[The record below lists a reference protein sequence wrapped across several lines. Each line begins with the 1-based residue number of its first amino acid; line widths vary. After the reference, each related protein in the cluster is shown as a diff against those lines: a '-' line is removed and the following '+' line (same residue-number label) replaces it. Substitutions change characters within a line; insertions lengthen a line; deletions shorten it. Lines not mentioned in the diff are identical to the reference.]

1 MLEELLEHVDDCRRP
16 ARRYSLPGAPSVDFL
31 DQLRLD
37 PDVNICG
44 FPLHTGEVGSRRA
57 RLLDNS
63 SQKIDNRRG
72 NAHPSIRLE
81 SPLLW
86 TRGIAAR
93 ETLSYL
99 DRNGIDAKPALFG
112 AGISRRQ
119 LSQDDIGLS
128 VASQYRF
135 LELAAAEANDQL
147 LGLHVAAEMDI
158 RAIGI
163 LFYLTG
169 SAPTVSEALENLA
182 RYSQTTNEALVVEI
196 SRQKDEVILAI
207 RHLQEFDEQHRQFFE
222 LLALGF
228 VRMLHKETNRDFAL
242 LRVTF
247 SHARNADLRE
257 VHRLLRCPVDF
268 AQGVDSWVLPQRVM
282 DLPIVSGDS
291 QLLRI
296 LTAHADDLLAER
308 HLVTGLQSMVANQ
321 LASLLTSG
329 ESRAAMVARQLGM
342 SQRSLTRHLAE
353 EGTTFAEILEQ
364 LRRRLASRYL
374 ADDRMSVQQIAW
386 LLGYSEVAAFNHAY
400 KRWTGTTPRRTRK
413 PAAMPR

>member
-1 MLEELLEHVDDCRRP
+1 M
-16 ARRYSLPGAPSVDFL
+16 
-31 DQLRLD
+31 
-37 PDVNICG
+37 
-44 FPLHTGEVGSRRA
+44 
-57 RLLDNS
+57 
-63 SQKIDNRRG
+63 
-72 NAHPSIRLE
+72 
-81 SPLLW
+81 LW
-86 TRGIAAR
+86 TRGVAAR

-99 DRNGIDAKPALFG
+99 DRRGIDAEPALSA

-158 RAIGI
+158 RAIGL

-169 SAPTVSEALENLA
+169 SSRTVSEALENLA
-182 RYSQTTNEALVVEI
+182 RYSRTTNEALVVEI
-196 SRQKDEVILAI
+196 SQQKDEVILAI
-207 RHLQEFDEQHRQFFE
+207 RHVQDFDEPHRQFFE
-222 LLALGF
+222 LLALWF
-228 VRMLHKETNRDFAL
+228 IRTLHKETNRDFTL

-247 SHARNADLRE
+247 THARNADLRE

-291 QLLRI
+291 QLLKI

-308 HLVTGLQSMVANQ
+308 HSVTALQSMVANQ
-321 LASLLTSG
+321 LASLLPSG
-329 ESRAAMVARQLGM
+329 ELRAAVVARQLGM
-342 SQRSLTRHLAE
+342 SPRSLTRHLAD
-353 EGTTFAEILEQ
+353 EGTTFGDILEQ

-386 LLGYSEVAAFNHAY
+386 LLGYSEVGAFNHAY
-400 KRWTGTTPRRTRK
+400 KRWTGTAPRRTRK
-413 PAAMPR
+413 PAPMPP

>member
-1 MLEELLEHVDDCRRP
+1 MLEELLEHEDDCRRP
-16 ARRYSLPGAPSVDFL
+16 ALTYSLPGAPRVDFH
-31 DQLRLD
+31 DQLRLG

-63 SQKIDNRRG
+63 SQKIDNRRA

-99 DRNGIDAKPALFG
+99 DRNGINAEPALFG
-112 AGISRRQ
+112 AGISRHQ

-207 RHLQEFDEQHRQFFE
+207 RHVQEVDEPHRQFFE

-247 SHARNADLRE
+247 SHARNAGLRE
-257 VHRLLRCPVDF
+257 FHRLLRCPVDF
-268 AQGVDSWVLPQRVM
+268 SQAVGSWVLPRRVM

-291 QLLRI
+291 QLLKI
-296 LTAHADDLLAER
+296 LTARADDLLAER
-308 HLVTGLQSMVANQ
+308 HSVTGLQSMVANQ
-321 LASLLTSG
+321 LASPDFSYWVG
-329 ESRAAMVARQLGM
+329 FRAAMTCA
-342 SQRSLTRHLAE
+342 TAE
-353 EGTTFAEILEQ
+353 PVK
-364 LRRRLASRYL
+364 
-374 ADDRMSVQQIAW
+374 RMAVV
-386 LLGYSEVAAFNHAY
+386 G
-400 KRWTGTTPRRTRK
+400 
-413 PAAMPR
+413 